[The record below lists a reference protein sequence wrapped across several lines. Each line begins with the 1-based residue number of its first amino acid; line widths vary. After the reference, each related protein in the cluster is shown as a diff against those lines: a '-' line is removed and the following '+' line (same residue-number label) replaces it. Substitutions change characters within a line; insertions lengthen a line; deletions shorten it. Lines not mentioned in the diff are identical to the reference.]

1 MTETKQ
7 TIKPKHVDRRLFLKR
22 MGAGVTGA
30 AAPLILPSRIWAAGD
45 EAPSKRLNIALVG
58 CGGRGGL
65 IIREAL
71 RSGANL
77 VALCDVEAKRIDEVR
92 KAIAKEIPEQQKAA
106 EEARGYGDYRELIE
120 KEKSLDAVLIAV
132 GPWWH
137 APMSSAFMRAGKH
150 VYCEKPL
157 TRLVSE
163 ARALGKLARECKVVT
178 QMGTQG
184 VASETMRRSVE
195 VVQAGLLG
203 NVREIHAWN
212 VVHPK
217 RPESRARLD
226 GEDPIPDGFN
236 WDMWVGP
243 SPMRPFKKGEYIHG
257 CMTSAMWFDFG
268 SGLIGDF
275 GTHTW
280 QLPIRALKLGYPV
293 EVEHNVPEPV
303 KETYV
308 SNAKIRYE
316 FPARDGVSAA
326 TGWYYD
332 TINNPPDSVTN
343 ELKGTFGEFP
353 KVGGMLV
360 GENGLLHFGG
370 WSSGAYIKLKGDEK
384 FRGISDHPAA
394 KPIAQSEPRA
404 PGQNHMREWIEA
416 AKGNGRSY
424 QSFEHAA
431 HAMEITLPS
440 IVSLRMQRAI
450 KWDGENMKVPGA
462 PEADQFIQADYRKKW
477 LI

>member
-1 MTETKQ
+1 MKYKTGDLAR
-7 TIKPKHVDRRLFLKR
+7 VDRRSFLR
-22 MGAGVTGA
+22 MSA
-30 AAPLILPSRIWAAGD
+30 AASVPLILSSRVWAD
-45 EAPSKRLNIALVG
+45 APSNKLNVALVG
-58 CGGRGGL
+58 CGGRGHG
-65 IIREAL
+65 IIVEAL

-77 VALCDVEAKRIDEVR
+77 VALCDVEARRIDEVR
-92 KAIAKEIPEQQKAA
+92 KIIAKEIPEQQKAA
-106 EEARGYGDYRELIE
+106 EEARGYGDYRELIA
-120 KEKSLDAVLIAV
+120 KEKSLDAVLIAI

-163 ARALGKLARECKVVT
+163 ARALGKLARECRVVT

-184 VASETMRRSVE
+184 VASETMRRTVE

-203 NVREIHAWN
+203 KIREVHAWN

-217 RPESRARLD
+217 RPDSRNRLD

-243 SPMRPFKKGEYIHG
+243 SPMRPYKRGEYIHG

-303 KETYV
+303 KETYA

-316 FPARDGVSAA
+316 FPARGDMSAV

-332 TINNPPDSVTN
+332 TINRPPAYVMEPLEKS
-343 ELKGTFGEFP
+343 FGKFDG
-353 KVGGMLV
+353 VGGMLI
-360 GENGLLHFGG
+360 GENGLIHFGG
-370 WSSGAYIKLKGDEK
+370 WSSGAYIKMKGDEK
-384 FRGISDHPAA
+384 FRGISDHPETKSIA
-394 KPIAQSEPRA
+394 KTEPRA

-416 AKGNGRSY
+416 AKGNGKTY
-424 QSFEHAA
+424 QSFEHAT
-431 HAMEITLPS
+431 HAMEITLTS

-462 PEADQFIQADYRKKW
+462 PEADQFIQANHRTKW
-477 LI
+477 LV